1 MSQFISQISWK
12 RAALWTVA
20 LGMFALLCFTA
31 PRVAVIVAMT
41 LPFLAI
47 VDTPLPTEE
56 FQTRVLGGVE
66 HLSTKYKEM
75 QAKINDLAMQ
85 QLKTQKAEI
94 GRLASIGSPGTAS
107 GAPTV
112 SEGCA
117 RHLGA
122 LALSVRL
129 RKGDLQ
135 GEDRERVFGMVKEAL
150 GYQERTALSES
161 DIPLPTAYSNEVVA
175 LVSTYGTARKWG
187 TVFPLG
193 AGTMKLPKLKTSPAF
208 GIIGMSSP
216 LPEKS
221 PQIEFAELVAKKF
234 GGLIR
239 LPSEIMADSI
249 VAMGMFLADY
259 CAREIAKIE
268 DVAYWTADASGT
280 YGGMAGLTKAVADT
294 TRLETMGST
303 KTSVAQATL
312 GNFRALRT
320 KIDAAALGQGAYY
333 LHPSMESLLFSYNT
347 GGDKPFTVEG
357 VNGPSLDGYPVRWI
371 PALPVYTTA
380 ATVSTVFGIFG
391 DTRYMY
397 LGTRDQIRFDTSL
410 DAAFDTDE
418 IMFRC
423 LERFCVSLLA
433 DGAVAGIKTAAS

>member
-12 RAALWTVA
+12 RAAFWAVAIAGFAVLFMYAPRTAIVAVMA
-20 LGMFALLCFTA
+20 LGPCLGVVAEAAYADGMPTNQDLLNYA
-31 PRVAVIVAMT
+31 RGVGADMKQLKEVANA
-41 LPFLAI
+41 
-47 VDTPLPTEE
+47 
-56 FQTRVLGGVE
+56 
-66 HLSTKYKEM
+66 HS
-75 QAKINDLAMQ
+75 Q
-85 QLKTQKAEI
+85 QLRELRKA
-94 GRLASIGSPGTAS
+94 GLGSPVPAP

-129 RKGDLQ
+129 RKGDLL
-135 GEDRERVFGMVKEAL
+135 GEDRERVSGLVKETL
-150 GYQERTALSES
+150 GYHQRTALDET
-161 DIPLPTAYSNEVVA
+161 DIPLPTSHHNEVVA

-208 GIIGMSSP
+208 GIIGMSSAV
-216 LPEKS
+216 PEKS

-249 VAMGMFLADY
+249 VAMGVFLADY

-280 YGGMAGLTKAVADT
+280 YGGMTGLTKAVADT
-294 TRLETMGST
+294 GRLETMGST
-303 KTSVAQATL
+303 KTSVSQATL
-312 GNFRALRT
+312 ANFRALRT

-357 VNGPSLDGYPVRWI
+357 VNGPSLDGFPVRWI
-371 PALPVYTTA
+371 PALPAYTVA
-380 ATVSTVFGIFG
+380 ATAGAVFGIFG
-391 DTRYMY
+391 DSRYMY

-410 DAAFDTDE
+410 DAAYDTDE